1 MTALHPRL
9 QDPTVL
15 RALAETWQRTGSLR
29 LTPLMT
35 EAAARKVHAA
45 LLESPFGLLSPEPGQ
60 FRYQFWGL
68 SFTPEDHVNPDLKA
82 FGLWLF
88 GDVVRLCATITGQP
102 LTPTSDRKLLSALY
116 CRGCY
121 LDAHNDAD
129 GQRRVAYIVGLTA
142 DRWPAEEG
150 GHLEFLDVEQ
160 GAVVVTERRPPGWN
174 SLDLFD
180 VFDRRPLHRVQP
192 LLNDHPRRVFS
203 GWFYGEDHG

>member
-1 MTALHPRL
+1 VIELHPRL
-9 QDPTVL
+9 QDPAVIHQL
-15 RALAETWQRTGSLR
+15 SETWARTRSLR

-35 EAAARKVHAA
+35 EASAKLVLDA
-45 LLESPFGLLSPEPGQ
+45 LLESPFSLLAPEPGQ

-68 SFTPEDHVNPDLKA
+68 SFTPEDDVNPVLAA
-82 FGLWLF
+82 FGEWLLS
-88 GDVVRLCATITGQP
+88 DVVRLCTTITSQA
-102 LTPTSDRKLLSALY
+102 LTPTSDRKLLSTLY

-129 GQRRVAYIVGLTA
+129 GQRRVAYVVGLTEA
-142 DRWPAEEG
+142 RWPAEEG
-150 GHLEFLDVEQ
+150 GHLEFLDVQ
-160 GAVVVTERRPPGWN
+160 RGGVVVTERRPPGWN

-180 VFDRRPLHRVQP
+180 VFERHPLHRVQP